1 MRVPPSLAAWALLS
15 TAAGDV
21 MEVERMAFRPGDYVY
36 PADLPRRLLCRV
48 TCAESGR
55 TRTGPFQIL
64 TLEPL
69 GKPWSEWHEAPLI
82 VRLDEDVRRVVA
94 RDLWRVPAAVG

>member
-1 MRVPPSLAAWALLS
+1 
-15 TAAGDV
+15 
-21 MEVERMAFRPGDYVY
+21 MAFRPGDYVY

-48 TCAESGR
+48 TCAESGS

-69 GKPWSEWHEAPLI
+69 GRPWNEWGESTLI
-82 VRLDEDVRRVVA
+82 VRLDEHVRRVAA
-94 RDLWRVPAAVG
+94 RDLWTGVAG

>member
-1 MRVPPSLAAWALLS
+1 
-15 TAAGDV
+15 
-21 MEVERMAFRPGDYVY
+21 MEFQAGDYVY

-69 GKPWSEWHEAPLI
+69 GKPWNEWDDSPLI
-82 VRLDEDVRRVVA
+82 VRLDEHVRRVLA
-94 RDLWRVPAAVG
+94 QDLWTAAK